1 MARTARSS
9 KVDQAYEIIKNRIT
23 DDTYGP
29 GTRLVFDQLAR
40 DLDISAVPVR
50 EAVRRL
56 EAEGW
61 VTYQLNVGAQV
72 ATFDV
77 EQYRAAMEA
86 LALLEGYATAT
97 AVPHIDDQTL
107 RKARALNDQMRNALP
122 RFDPL
127 AFTRLNHAFHALL
140 CEKSPNLHVRGLLE
154 REWQRLD
161 LLRRTSFSMVPRRAG
176 ESVHEHDTL
185 LHLIAASADR
195 TTIEIFSRR
204 HKLNTLRAVAQQ
216 P

>member
-1 MARTARSS
+1 MARSS
-9 KVDQAYEIIKNRIT
+9 KVDQAYEIIKNRIAHN
-23 DDTYGP
+23 TYGP

-61 VTYQLNVGAQV
+61 VTYQPNVGAQV
-72 ATFDV
+72 ASFDV
-77 EQYRAAMEA
+77 EQYRATMET

-97 AVPHIDDQTL
+97 AVSHIDEKTL
-107 RKARALNDQMRNALP
+107 RKARGINEQMRTGLA

-127 AFTRLNHAFHALL
+127 SFTRLNHDFHVLL
-140 CEKSPNLHVRGLLE
+140 CAKCPNLHVRGLLE

-161 LLRRTSFSMVPRRAG
+161 LLRRTSFSLIPGRAR
-176 ESVHEHDTL
+176 ESVNEHDTL
-185 LHLIAASADR
+185 LHLIASGADQA
-195 TTIEIFSRR
+195 TIEGFSRW
-204 HKLNTLRAVAQQ
+204 HKLNTLRAVAHH
-216 P
+216 

>member
-29 GTRLVFDQLAR
+29 GTRLVFDQVAR

-72 ATFDV
+72 ASFDV

-86 LALLEGYATAT
+86 LALLEGYATAA
-97 AVPHIDDQTL
+97 AVPHLDAQTL
-107 RKARALNDQMRNALP
+107 HKAHALNKKMRTSLT

-127 AFTRLNHAFHALL
+127 AFTRLNHDFHELL
-140 CEKSPNLHVRGLLE
+140 CEKCPNLHVRGLLE

-161 LLRRTSFSMVPRRAG
+161 LLRRTSFSMIPARAG
-176 ESVHEHDTL
+176 ESVDEHDTL
-185 LHLIAASADR
+185 LHLITSGADP
-195 TTIEIFSRR
+195 TTIETFSRR